1 MHSHKQLV
9 LPMAAILLALQAVGL
24 GGGVDDPA
32 YWAEAR
38 AELAA
43 MGEGLVA
50 WETNREGP
58 WRIYG
63 VRLTGAAP
71 RRLSADEGKRIHQCP
86 HLSPDGKH
94 LAYLSLPPGVSTY
107 GRKIK
112 GKIQLRLL
120 HLPSGQDRVVL
131 EDVGLTTGGNRAVTW
146 IDQDRFYYIDAK
158 GKARRYRISTGQSSA
173 PLLTNGDRHLPNPT
187 GTYASERHVYRPMD
201 LKARKIEKTGKRFG
215 GCEPYFT
222 QDGRWGI
229 RMNGAGGPADRV
241 DLATG
246 RTETILAKK
255 DPRLPSSR
263 QYIYFPMV
271 SPCQR
276 LLAWGASNN
285 QHDHFKSDY
294 DIFVAPIDPE
304 TLMLTGRVVR
314 ISFHGKVDRYPTVWL
329 GDLDLAE
336 QRGEAPLTV
345 RWQHKQIRG
354 PGWSWDFGDGRSGAA
369 GQHTYAEPG
378 TYTVR
383 ARRGE
388 TTLKG
393 RVVVAPAQPPKLL
406 SAWLAGPKELRVVF
420 DEPIDAGQ
428 AGLTLASG
436 TGIGEIRAE
445 DRTLVAALAA
455 TPDNPDTLQIRGVRD
470 RSQAKHTMAPAEVEI
485 RRAVWPV
492 VRDGLVFVFDTADQP
507 NVVGSGKQRFSCRL
521 RPGGQAQLDRHHT
534 LLVAGGAFFADE
546 QTDARLLGQLKG
558 GTQLTIE
565 AVITTDSVNQS
576 GPARIVSFSRDASS
590 RNFTL
595 GQQDGNLVLRLRT
608 PQTGSNGT
616 KPSAELFAI
625 VPGRATHVVVT
636 YDDGKLRAYRDGKL
650 ATETRK
656 IRGDFSNWDAHH
668 LVLGDEHSGQRNWD
682 GRLEGVAIYSRA
694 LTRQQVDAHYRAFRA
709 KQARRGDVPV
719 LRLRG
724 KVTATS
730 QIPTLKQI
738 APYRRG
744 LVVHEYSVLKH
755 LAGPPVRP
763 GRRIR
768 VVEWA
773 LLDGQA
779 QPATRRKPGQERDL
793 TLEPFEAQS
802 QLKALYV
809 SDTLRIDAE
818 IPYWFSRP

>member
-1 MHSHKQLV
+1 MYRHRSFLLSLV
-9 LPMAAILLALQAVGL
+9 AILLSLPATAR
-24 GGGVDDPA
+24 GGGIDDPA
-32 YWAEAR
+32 YWADAR
-38 AELAA
+38 AELAS
-43 MGEGLVA
+43 MGEGFIA

-63 VRLTGAAP
+63 TALAGGPP
-71 RRLSADEGKRIHQCP
+71 RRLSAEEGKRIHQCP
-86 HLSPDGKH
+86 HLSPDGRH
-94 LAYLSLPPGVSTY
+94 LAYLSLPPGSSTY
-107 GRKIK
+107 SGKIK

-120 HLPSGQDRVVL
+120 HLPSGRDRVVL
-131 EDVGLTTGGNRAVTW
+131 EDVGWTTGGNRAVTW
-146 IDQDRFYYIDAK
+146 IDADSFYYIDAE
-158 GKARRYRISTGQSSA
+158 GKARRYDISTGRSSQ
-173 PLLTNGDRHLPNPT
+173 PVLTNGKRHLPNPT

-201 LKARKIEKTGKRFG
+201 LKARKIQKTGKRFG

-263 QYIYFPMV
+263 RYIYFPMV

-304 TLMLTGRVVR
+304 TLMLTGQVVR

-354 PGWSWDFGDGRSGAA
+354 SGWSWDYGDGRGGSA
-369 GQHTYAEPG
+369 GQHTYKEPG
-378 TYTVR
+378 TYKIR
-383 ARRGE
+383 ARRGK
-388 TTLKG
+388 TVLKG

-406 SAWLAGPKELRVVF
+406 SAWLAGPRQLRVAF
-420 DEPIDAGQ
+420 DEPIDATK
-428 AGLTLASG
+428 ARLELASG
-436 TGIGEIRAE
+436 TAVGEIRTA
-445 DRTLVAALAA
+445 DRMILATLAA
-455 TPDNPDTLQIRGVRD
+455 VPSNPDRLTLRGVRD
-470 RSQAKHTMAPAEVEI
+470 CSQARHAMAPVEVEI

-492 VRDGLVFVFDTADQP
+492 VREGLVFLFDTGEQP
-507 NVVGSGKQRFSCRL
+507 NVVADGKQRFSCRL
-521 RPGGQAQLDRHHT
+521 QPRGRARLDRHHA
-534 LLVAGGAFFADE
+534 LLVSGGAFLADQ
-546 QTDARLLGQLKG
+546 QTDARLLETLKG
-558 GTQLTIE
+558 SKQLTIE
-565 AVITTDSVNQS
+565 AVITTDSADQS
-576 GPARIVSFSRDASS
+576 GPARIVSFSRDAGS

-595 GQQDGNLVLRLRT
+595 GQQNGKLVLRLRT
-608 PQTGSNGT
+608 PRTGSNGT
-616 KPSAELFAI
+616 RPSAELFAI
-625 VPGRATHVVVT
+625 APDRAIHVVVT
-636 YDDGKLRAYRDGKL
+636 YDDGRLRAYRDGKL
-650 ATETRK
+650 EMETRK
-656 IRGDFSNWDAHH
+656 IRGDFSNWQAHH

-682 GRLEGVAIYSRA
+682 GRLEGVAIYNRA
-694 LTRQQVDAHYRAFRA
+694 LGPKQVEAHYRAFQA
-709 KQARRGDVPV
+709 KQARRKDVHV
-719 LRLRG
+719 LRVRA

-730 QIPTLKQI
+730 QIPTIEQI

-744 LVVHEYSVLKH
+744 LVVHEYAVVKH
-755 LAGPPVRP
+755 LSGPAVRP
-763 GRRIR
+763 GQKIR

-779 QPATRRKPGQERDL
+779 QAAARRKPGRERQL
-793 TLEPFEAQS
+793 LLEPFDAQS
-802 QLKALYV
+802 QLEALYV
-809 SDTLRIDAE
+809 SDTLPVDAE
-818 IPYWFSRP
+818 VPYWFAVR